1 MVCVVEPVAVP
12 EVVADLERVE
22 DDEDED
28 EDEEDVCA
36 AALSCLVENG
46 VGSAV

>member
-28 EDEEDVCA
+28 EEDVCA